1 MSLIDDFATAL
12 GAYPVDDVVI
22 TITDVA
28 IQVGT
33 AGSVNVNEVWKFKV
47 NVANNGHL
55 DMKDVTLHV
64 TGKNG
69 TAVAL
74 AAAGPF
80 PVAGNNII
88 TTTAITVNSHG
99 SQKTGFLYFK
109 APPGAHPAGTEL
121 VDAHIAGWNAGLDH
135 LLASHA
141 AHSLLP
147 EGAYANQV
155 FP

>member
-12 GAYPVDDVVI
+12 GNYPVDDVVI

-47 NVANNGHL
+47 NVANNGHI
-55 DMKDVTLHV
+55 DMNDVTLHV

-69 TAVAL
+69 AAVAL
-74 AAAGPF
+74 VAGGPF
-80 PVAGNNII
+80 PAAGNNLI

-99 SQKTGFLYFK
+99 SQKTAFLYFK
-109 APPGAHPAGTEL
+109 APPGAKAAGTEL
-121 VDAHIAGWNAGLDH
+121 VDAHIAEWNAGLDH
-135 LLASHA
+135 ILVGHA
-141 AHSLLP
+141 AHSLVP
-147 EGAYANQV
+147 EGSYANQV